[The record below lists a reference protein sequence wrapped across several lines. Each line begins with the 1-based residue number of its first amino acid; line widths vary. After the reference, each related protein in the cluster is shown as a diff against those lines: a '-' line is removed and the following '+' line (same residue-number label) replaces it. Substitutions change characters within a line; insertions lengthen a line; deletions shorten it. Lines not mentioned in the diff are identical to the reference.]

1 MISEPR
7 YVGDIRSPHL
17 ATPRRAK
24 RTLALARGVID
35 KLKRTI
41 KTLQQSRNRLYARI
55 KNMKDL
61 VKELKKK
68 NLISESAFDSLT
80 VSLHNI
86 LINYIT
92 S

>member
-1 MISEPR
+1 
-7 YVGDIRSPHL
+7 
-17 ATPRRAK
+17 
-24 RTLALARGVID
+24 
-35 KLKRTI
+35 
-41 KTLQQSRNRLYARI
+41 
-55 KNMKDL
+55 MKDL

>member
-35 KLKRTI
+35 KQKRTI